1 MSAAVAVVVPCYN
14 AASTLA
20 ETLVSAL
27 EQDAPTEVV
36 VIDDGS
42 TDSSAAI
49 ARSFEPKLRVIGGSH
64 LGVSAARNTGI
75 ANTTAEW
82 IVFLDADDMLEPGT
96 LGRRLTAAE
105 TVNADVEICDW
116 VEIYDDGR
124 GELVLGSRRS
134 IDWSALKVDPEL
146 AAAEHVWATTAAILY
161 SRAIV
166 ERIGGFRADLPIIQ
180 DARFLFDAAYHG
192 ARFAR
197 SEHVGAKYRIQPQS
211 LSRRDPARFWQD
223 VLRNGIQIEA
233 LWQARG
239 ELSPQQSSAL
249 LGIYN
254 NSARGLFAAES
265 PDYFQAVDRQHALK
279 NSMPLHSRI
288 APPLARLVGLSRA
301 RRMLAWVGR

>member
-1 MSAAVAVVVPCYN
+1 MSAGVAVIVPCYN

-20 ETLVSAL
+20 EALVSAL
-27 EQDAPTEVV
+27 QQDVPTEVL
-36 VIDDGS
+36 VIEDGS
-42 TDSSAAI
+42 TDESFTI

-75 ANTTAEW
+75 AETTAEW
-82 IVFLDADDMLEPGT
+82 IVFLDADDMLEPRT
-96 LGRRLTAAE
+96 LSKRLAAAKTE
-105 TVNADVEICDW
+105 NADVAICDW
-116 VEIYDDGR
+116 VDIYDDGR
-124 GELVLGSRRS
+124 AEVVLGPRHS

-146 AAAEHVWATTAAILY
+146 ATAVHVWATTAAILY

-180 DARFLFDAAYHG
+180 DARFLFDAAYRG

-211 LSRRDPARFWQD
+211 LSRRNPARFWQD

-233 LWQARG
+233 LWRARG
-239 ELSPQQSSAL
+239 ELSLQQSSAL
-249 LGIYN
+249 LEIYN

-265 PDYFQAVDRQHALK
+265 PDYFQAVGRQHALT
-279 NSMPLHSRI
+279 NAMPLHSRI
-288 APPLARLVGLSRA
+288 ACPLARLVGLSRA
-301 RRMLAWVGR
+301 RQMLAWVGR